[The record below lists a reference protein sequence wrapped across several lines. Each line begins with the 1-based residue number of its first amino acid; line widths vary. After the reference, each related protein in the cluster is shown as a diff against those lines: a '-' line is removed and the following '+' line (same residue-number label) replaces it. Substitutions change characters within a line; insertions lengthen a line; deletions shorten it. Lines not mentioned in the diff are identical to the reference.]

1 MRSQAVRY
9 EDGGRDMGFLPL
21 PPPHPRCYP
30 PCELLGGATHLELV
44 RLSCADQLGDEE
56 VCMEKVHVL
65 IQEAV
70 QDEQAVRPGR
80 QGWGE
85 GLGPN
90 PLLSPCPMAVRRQ
103 KQQLGSRW
111 WSNPMIWHD
120 WHLWETPGQEGRVW
134 PVVPGMP

>member
-1 MRSQAVRY
+1 
-9 EDGGRDMGFLPL
+9 
-21 PPPHPRCYP
+21 
-30 PCELLGGATHLELV
+30 
-44 RLSCADQLGDEE
+44 
-56 VCMEKVHVL
+56 MEKVHVL